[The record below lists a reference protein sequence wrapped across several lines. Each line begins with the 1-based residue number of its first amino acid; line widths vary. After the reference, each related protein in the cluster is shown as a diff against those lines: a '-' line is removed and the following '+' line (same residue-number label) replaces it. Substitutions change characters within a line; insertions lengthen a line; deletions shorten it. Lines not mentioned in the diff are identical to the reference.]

1 MKSKKLVFLI
11 AIVIFCRPIIAQAQ
25 SMIVQAGNV
34 TIIRRANGSIQVDTG
49 NTRMSLPQETIE
61 SEIEDDYSV
70 NDAEFDRS
78 NSRQIIQN
86 RRCKM
91 RSVRA
96 TQHSNIN
103 GSRRTVTQTNIST
116 NICQ

>member
-11 AIVIFCRPIIAQAQ
+11 AIVILCQPIIARSQ

-61 SEIEDDYSV
+61 SEIEDDYSI

-86 RRCKM
+86 RRCGM
-91 RSVRA
+91 RSVQS
-96 TQHSNIN
+96 TQQSNIN
-103 GSRRTVTQTNIST
+103 GSRRTVAQTNIST